1 MNNILTFGE
10 LLYDVYD
17 NVSVIG
23 GAPFNYSLQ
32 LSRLINN
39 EDKLRFITALGNDDY
54 SKDAIN
60 FINNENIDSSLIE
73 ILDNYETGK
82 ATVFLNE
89 KKVPDYIIHENVAWD
104 NIEYNEN
111 IEKALQEKY
120 DMFYFNIL
128 SQRNEKSYSTLKK
141 IFKNIDS
148 KYKVC
153 DVTFR
158 KNYYTKDKIK
168 ESLEFVNILKI
179 NDDELAVIKELFY
192 PSLENDNDFWYTWKN
207 ETDKKLMN
215 PKSEEEKKAY
225 AQRIEEIRDKYSD
238 EIEFYK
244 FCQFVLEKQNEE
256 TKKYAL
262 SKGIKMIADRQV
274 AFSDRDAWAYQSLF
288 LEGWYLG
295 CPPDYFSKD
304 GQAWGFPVMDPDKM
318 FNPDGSLGEGGVLM
332 KNLYKKMFKENPG
345 GVRIDHIVGLID
357 PWVYKIGK
365 KPKCEEGAGRLYSS
379 PEHPELSR

>member
-168 ESLEFVNILKI
+168 ESLEFLNILKI

-192 PSLENDNDFWYTWKN
+192 PSLENDNETLLKAINKDFNIDYIFLTLGAKGASVLHNDEYIFSPSNKVNVIDTVGAGDSFCAALSYAILKN
-207 ETDKKLMN
+207 LDVNNVLKFASSV
-215 PKSEEEKKAY
+215 SEEMVQVKGGTA
-225 AQRIEEIRDKYSD
+225 KYD
-238 EIEFYK
+238 
-244 FCQFVLEKQNEE
+244 
-256 TKKYAL
+256 TKKVK
-262 SKGIKMIADRQV
+262 SK
-274 AFSDRDAWAYQSLF
+274 F
-288 LEGWYLG
+288 
-295 CPPDYFSKD
+295 
-304 GQAWGFPVMDPDKM
+304 
-318 FNPDGSLGEGGVLM
+318 
-332 KNLYKKMFKENPG
+332 
-345 GVRIDHIVGLID
+345 GL
-357 PWVYKIGK
+357 
-365 KPKCEEGAGRLYSS
+365 
-379 PEHPELSR
+379 